1 MANNTPRHI
10 VAPSVLAADFGRL
23 AAELDMLSST
33 EADWLH
39 VDIMDGMFVPN
50 ISFGPDI
57 MAVMKRHW
65 QRPMD
70 VHLMIEKPERY
81 LRQFADAGADH
92 ISVHIEA
99 CPHLHRVLEQIR
111 QLGLKAGVALN
122 PHTSVSLIDDVL
134 EMTDIVTLMSVNP
147 GFGGQKFIYQTL
159 EKITRL
165 RGMIT
170 TRHTSTLISI
180 DGGVGLQNAESI
192 LRAGADILIAGTSVF
207 RAADPA
213 DAVRQL
219 RELGGF
225 EF

>member
-10 VAPSVLAADFGRL
+10 VAPSVLAADFGRI

>member
-23 AAELDMLSST
+23 AAELEMLSST

-39 VDIMDGMFVPN
+39 VDIMDGIFVPN

-213 DAVRQL
+213 AVVRQL